1 MPYSEDRVQQKAQQ
15 VATGKILLFLEHLTV
30 GLTLPVYVIGNSR
43 YDVWVKVQTTGSIS
57 NNDNSGTISSSN
69 NSSNN
74 GNSGHAGNSNRHI
87 FHTDDLRRFEY
98 LSFSFSTS
106 IASRVEPKHVPR
118 IVISV
123 LP

>member
-74 GNSGHAGNSNRHI
+74 GNSGHAGNSNRHNYP
-87 FHTDDLRRFEY
+87 HRR
-98 LSFSFSTS
+98 LTQ
-106 IASRVEPKHVPR
+106 I
-118 IVISV
+118 
-123 LP
+123 